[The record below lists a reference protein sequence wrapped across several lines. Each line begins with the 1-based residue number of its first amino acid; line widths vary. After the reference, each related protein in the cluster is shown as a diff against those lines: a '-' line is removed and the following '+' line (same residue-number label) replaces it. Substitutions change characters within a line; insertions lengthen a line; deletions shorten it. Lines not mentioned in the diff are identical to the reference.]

1 MISLRRR
8 GRKAQKDAISSARA
22 AGPQTMVTPER
33 VAALTDRG
41 LKRPT
46 NEDRALAREL
56 PDASILLAVADGVG
70 GIAGGETA
78 SAEAVETLATELAN
92 APGDDP
98 TVALKRAFSVAN
110 ERVRGQAA
118 ARPELEGMASTLA
131 AALVRASA
139 AWVASA
145 GDSRVYLL
153 HQGQLRQLTADHT
166 WVAEQLRAGRLTDKE
181 AKSSA
186 FRNVITRGI
195 GIAETIQPDVAGPVT
210 LEKGDVL
217 LLCSD
222 GLYRLV
228 GDAQIVSVLESGTAH
243 SMAERL
249 ILLAND
255 AGGSDNISVVV
266 FRTDD

>member
-8 GRKAQKDAISSARA
+8 GRKAQKDAICSARS
-22 AGPQTMVTPER
+22 AGPQTMVTLER

-56 PDASILLAVADGVG
+56 PDGSILLAVADGVG

-78 SAEAVETLATELAN
+78 SAQAIETTATELAS
-92 APGDDP
+92 APRDDP
-98 TVALKRAFSVAN
+98 AAALKRAFSIAN
-110 ERVRGQAA
+110 ERVRAQAA
-118 ARPELEGMASTLA
+118 QRPELEGMASTLA
-131 AALVRASA
+131 SALVRGSA

-145 GDSRVYLL
+145 GDSRVYLFR
-153 HQGQLRQLTADHT
+153 QAQLRQLTVDHT
-166 WVAEQLRAGRLTDKE
+166 WVAEQLRAGRLTDEE

-195 GIAETIQPDVAGPVT
+195 GIADTIEPDIVGPVT
-210 LEKGDVL
+210 LGRDDVL

-228 GDAQIVSVLESGTAH
+228 SDGQIVSVLESGTAH

-249 ILLAND
+249 IVLANE

-266 FRTDD
+266 FRTDG

>member
-8 GRKAQKDAISSARA
+8 GRKAQKDAISSAHV

-56 PDASILLAVADGVG
+56 PDGSILLAVADGVG

-78 SAEAVETLATELAN
+78 SSEAIDTLAAELAN
-92 APGDDP
+92 SPGDDP
-98 TVALKRAFSVAN
+98 TMALKRAFSVAN
-110 ERVRGQAA
+110 ERVRARAA
-118 ARPELEGMASTLA
+118 ARLELEGMASTLA
-131 AALVRASA
+131 AALVRGRA

-145 GDSRVYLL
+145 GDSRVYLFR
-153 HQGQLRQLTADHT
+153 QAQLRQLTTDHT
-166 WVAEQLRAGRLTDKE
+166 WVAEQLRAGRLTDEE

-195 GIAETIQPDVAGPVT
+195 GIAETIEPDIVGPVT

-228 GDAQIVSVLESGTAH
+228 GDAQVVSVLESGTAH
-243 SMAERL
+243 SIAERL
-249 ILLAND
+249 ILLANE
-255 AGGSDNISVVV
+255 AGGSDNISVVI
-266 FRTDD
+266 FRTDG